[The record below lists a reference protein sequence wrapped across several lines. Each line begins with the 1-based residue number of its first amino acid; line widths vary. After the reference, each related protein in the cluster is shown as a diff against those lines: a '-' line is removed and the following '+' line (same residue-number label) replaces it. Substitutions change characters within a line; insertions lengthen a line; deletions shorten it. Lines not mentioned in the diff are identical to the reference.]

1 MLNFIADL
9 YDPDARTELEDTGDL
24 QNIRKMQ
31 KMPEQGTQII
41 TEGQELDEEEAEEE
55 EETQVSYREFQ
66 SIIHRLTTPP

>member
-31 KMPEQGTQII
+31 EMPEQGTQMI
-41 TEGQELDEEEAEEE
+41 TEGSELDEEEAEEE
-55 EETQVSYREFQ
+55 EETQVSLCRFK
-66 SIIHRLTTPP
+66 SNTCRLTPPP